1 MKANY
6 NVTGAARKALVSAIS
21 NITGDKAIYK
31 LMPTCAYEIGDITV
45 SKEGCVSCEDADKLD
60 RLMHNLIADGFTPET
75 ADPPAESASEDD
87 APQTAA
93 DKGAGLTVALP
104 LDCADAEKLTNLLEA
119 KGSLIKKALGIDDL
133 LHRG

>member
-45 SKEGCVSCEDADKLD
+45 SKEGYVSCEDVDKLD
-60 RLMHNLIADGFTPET
+60 RLMHNLIADGFTPEAT
-75 ADPPAESASEDD
+75 EKQPKLLLKPPVKTMLRRKNPTKA
-87 APQTAA
+87 
-93 DKGAGLTVALP
+93 LALP
-104 LDCADAEKLTNLLEA
+104 LPFRSTAQTSET
-119 KGSLIKKALGIDDL
+119 
-133 LHRG
+133 

>member
-45 SKEGCVSCEDADKLD
+45 SKEGYVSCEDVDKLD
-60 RLMHNLIADGFTPET
+60 RLMHNAHRIKLKG
-75 ADPPAESASEDD
+75 ESMRKTLTTVD
-87 APQTAA
+87 AT
-93 DKGAGLTVALP
+93 
-104 LDCADAEKLTNLLEA
+104 
-119 KGSLIKKALGIDDL
+119 
-133 LHRG
+133 

>member
-21 NITGDKAIYK
+21 NITGDKPIYK

-45 SKEGCVSCEDADKLD
+45 SKEGYVSCEDADKLD
-60 RLMHNLIADGFTPET
+60 RLMHNLITDGFTPEVT
-75 ADPPAESASEDD
+75 EAPAEISSEDD
-87 APQTAA
+87 ASQEES

-104 LDCADAEKLTNLLEA
+104 LDCADIGNLTN
-119 KGSLIKKALGIDDL
+119 
-133 LHRG
+133 